1 MNCPWC
7 KSEVDVTLPKCP
19 YCKREINALLD
30 ASICTVARHQQKLL
44 WVALVRVSLLLLTV
58 FSNTVSFY
66 YFENAW
72 VGVTP
77 RWATFTFWSFL
88 ATGAGGITITIYGA
102 IVLKRLMRAS
112 RRAPLAIIAGVTLSL
127 FPIIGIFV
135 LIWHAALTKIYLGGF
150 GITVGLFR
158 IASKFSEQYQPQ
170 LAPASFFRGVTVFTL
185 LVLAYWGPI
194 RHYLVERWLVD
205 GNWSHGWLIPLFSV
219 YFLVTRREELA
230 RCTPKPNYFGAV
242 VLAFSLTAYFW
253 AAWRARMAYPQSLS
267 LVGTIFGVT
276 LLLGGWSVM
285 RIAWFPIAFL
295 FLAIPLPKPQYVEL
309 TRPLRELAS
318 TAAAAVMPMFLP
330 GLHTQ
335 AQAVVI
341 DYVRPG
347 MAPGQLNVE
356 EACSG
361 MRLMMAFVTLGVAMA
376 YLGDRPLWQ
385 RIIMVASCLPIA
397 VLCNTI
403 RVTTTGLLTITGH
416 AEYAQGTP
424 HQLLGMVMLLLAL
437 GCYALIGYILSHLI
451 IEAAEEKNPL
461 GASTGN

>member
-1 MNCPWC
+1 MSNVECNGAYGTYVFDIRHC
-7 KSEVDVTLPKCP
+7 
-19 YCKREINALLD
+19 RI
-30 ASICTVARHQQKLL
+30 TV
-44 WVALVRVSLLLLTV
+44 V
-58 FSNTVSFY
+58 
-66 YFENAW
+66 
-72 VGVTP
+72 
-77 RWATFTFWSFL
+77 
-88 ATGAGGITITIYGA
+88 
-102 IVLKRLMRAS
+102 
-112 RRAPLAIIAGVTLSL
+112 
-127 FPIIGIFV
+127 
-135 LIWHAALTKIYLGGF
+135 AALI
-150 GITVGLFR
+150 
-158 IASKFSEQYQPQ
+158 
-170 LAPASFFRGVTVFTL
+170 LA
-185 LVLAYWGPI
+185 AYWGPI
-194 RHYLVERWLVD
+194 RHYLVGRWMTD

-230 RCTPKPNYFGAV
+230 RCTPRPNYFGAV
-242 VLAFSLTAYFW
+242 VLAFSLAAYFW
-253 AAWRARMAYPQSLS
+253 YAWQARMAYPQLVS
-267 LVGTIFGVT
+267 LVGTVFGAT

-295 FLAIPLPKPQYVEL
+295 FLAIPLPKSQYVEL

-318 TAAAAVMPMFLP
+318 TAAAAVMPLFVP

-397 VLCNTI
+397 VLCNAV

-424 HQLLGMVMLLLAL
+424 HQLLGMAMLLMAL
-437 GCYALIGYILSHLI
+437 GCYALIGYVLSHLFV
-451 IEAAEEKNPL
+451 EAADEPDAAP
-461 GASTGN
+461 ASTGS